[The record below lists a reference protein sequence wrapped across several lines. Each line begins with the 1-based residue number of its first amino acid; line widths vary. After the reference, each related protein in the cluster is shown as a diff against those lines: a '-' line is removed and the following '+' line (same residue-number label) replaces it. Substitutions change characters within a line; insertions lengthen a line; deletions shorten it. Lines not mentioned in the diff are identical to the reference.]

1 MFRAHADGGMSP
13 LEIIHAAT
21 RNAAEL
27 LGLQQDIGTVETA
40 KSPISLQYTNDLLK
54 DIIELERVR
63 FVMKAG
69 RVIRD
74 DLSPK

>member
-1 MFRAHADGGMSP
+1 MSP
-13 LEIIHAAT
+13 LQIIQAAT

-27 LGLQQDIGTVETA
+27 LGLQQDIGSVEKGKFA
-40 KSPISLQYTNDLLK
+40 
-54 DIIELERVR
+54 DIIAVMNDPLSNVTELERVR

-74 DLSPK
+74 DLSRR